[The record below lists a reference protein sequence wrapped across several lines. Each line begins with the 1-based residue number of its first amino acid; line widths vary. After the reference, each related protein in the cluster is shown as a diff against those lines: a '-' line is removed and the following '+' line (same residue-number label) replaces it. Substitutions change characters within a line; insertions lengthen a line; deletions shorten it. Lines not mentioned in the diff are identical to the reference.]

1 MSTFSVTGRVTM
13 NPTWSEDLDLTAI
26 VDKTTVSL
34 PTALTNGIGD
44 DQADAYWRDT
54 ITIAASATTNL
65 DLRALSRQLMGGT
78 ASDVFAKVKILA
90 VYNQSTTA
98 TLAVGDTAA
107 DRWTALSADAVT
119 IGPQG
124 VFYVAFPGDGYAVSS
139 GDQVLTI
146 TNNGAAAADI
156 DIYIVGV
163 HG

>member
-1 MSTFSVTGRVTM
+1 MSTFAVTGRVTM

-34 PTALTNGIGD
+34 STALTDGTGN

-78 ASDVFAKVKILA
+78 ATDTFSKVKILA
-90 VYNQSTTA
+90 IYNKATA
-98 TLAVGDTAA
+98 GTISVGVSVAN
-107 DRWTALSADAVT
+107 RWTALAAGSITV
-119 IGPQG
+119 GPQG
-124 VFYVAFPGDGYAVSS
+124 VFYVAYPGAGYATGAS
-139 GDQVLTI
+139 DKVLAI

-163 HG
+163 HA

>member
-34 PTALTNGIGD
+34 PTALTNGTGN

-54 ITIAASATTNL
+54 ITISASATTNL

-78 ASDVFAKVKILA
+78 ATDVFAKVKMLA
-90 VYNQSTTA
+90 VHNKATA
-98 TLAVGDTAA
+98 GTISVGVSVS
-107 DRWTALSADAVT
+107 DRWTALAADSITV
-119 IGPQG
+119 GPQG
-124 VFYVAFPGDGYAVSS
+124 VFYVAYPGAGYSTGAS
-139 GDQVLTI
+139 DKVLAI
-146 TNNGAAAADI
+146 TNNGASAADI

-163 HG
+163 HA